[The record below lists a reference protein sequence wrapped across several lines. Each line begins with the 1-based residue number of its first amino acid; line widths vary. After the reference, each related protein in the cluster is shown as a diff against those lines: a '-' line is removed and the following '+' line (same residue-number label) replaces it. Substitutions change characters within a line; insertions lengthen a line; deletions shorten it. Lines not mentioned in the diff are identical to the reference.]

1 MTGSLS
7 ERGMGPDR
15 GGSGVLLL
23 LRVIRILAGGI
34 GLTMLAILPLIALNL
49 ARFGDL
55 ALTRF
60 RGPTYVLWAA
70 VVVIVLARLDPL
82 SKAIGFAARMRDLFS
97 EPRFFP
103 AMAGVGLVVYVLAA
117 ATQYLSFNTFS
128 HDLSIFDESLY
139 NTVRGN
145 FLYTSV
151 LGRNFFSQHFSPTLL
166 LLLPLYAAGAKTT
179 VLVVVHPV
187 VLWAAV
193 LVLRDAAKSSNLTPD
208 IQNLVCLVYLG
219 HPIAVHT
226 LSYVF
231 HIEALLPLLV
241 FSAWA
246 SYRRNRLTL
255 FWLMLV
261 LMLGIKEDVG
271 IYVAGLGL
279 YLLVGRRRP
288 VLGAL
293 VCAAGIAWT
302 WMAVSAAIPA
312 FGGSDSHY
320 AFLSRWGQWGG
331 SIFGVV
337 WGWITHPLE
346 FASSLV
352 NTRIVKYLAC
362 LAFLPLVGRWTWLL
376 IAGPWILNATS
387 ALEIQSRLGLYYGI
401 PFLAFGLVA
410 SIEVLRG
417 DAGGSQPVRK
427 WAPAL
432 AAVAIVLNVAN
443 FTFPEVPRCRPAV
456 VEAIRSIPED
466 ARVAAMPCLYP
477 VLDRRMGKTLIWP
490 RRPSDADFEILRTD
504 HTTRPFT
511 PTEITRRIERRL
523 GSGRWESW
531 FEVDDFV
538 ILRRTPEVD
547 ALPETM
553 PATSATP

>member
-1 MTGSLS
+1 MTS
-7 ERGMGPDR
+7 
-15 GGSGVLLL
+15 L

-34 GLTMLAILPLIALNL
+34 GLTMLAVLPLIALNL

-60 RGPTYVLWAA
+60 RGPTYILWAA
-70 VVVIVLARLDPL
+70 VVVVVLARVDPR
-82 SKAIGFAARMRDLFS
+82 SAAIGFTARVRDLFS
-97 EPRFFP
+97 HPRFFP
-103 AMAGVGLVVYVLAA
+103 AMAGVGLAVYVLVA
-117 ATQYLSFNTFS
+117 ATQYLSFHTFS
-128 HDLSIFDESLY
+128 HDFSIFDESLY

-145 FLYTSV
+145 FLYSSV

-166 LLLPLYAAGAKTT
+166 LLLPLYLAGAKAT
-179 VLVVVHPV
+179 VLLVVHPV

-193 LVLRDAAKSSNLTPD
+193 LVLRDAAKASNLTPEV
-208 IQNLVCLVYLG
+208 QNLVCLVYLC

-246 SYRRNRLTL
+246 AYCRNRLTL
-255 FWLMLV
+255 FWLVLV

-279 YLLVGRRRP
+279 YILLGRRRP

-293 VCAAGIAWT
+293 VCVAGIAWT
-302 WMAVSAAIPA
+302 WMAVGVALPA
-312 FGGSDSHY
+312 FGGSDGHY
-320 AFLSRWGQWGG
+320 AFLSRWGQWGH

-346 FASSLV
+346 FASSLL
-352 NTRIVKYLAC
+352 NTRIIKYLAC
-362 LAFLPLVGRWTWLL
+362 LVFLPLVGRWTWLL
-376 IAGPWILNATS
+376 IAGPWIVNATS

-401 PFLAFGLVA
+401 PLLAFGIVA
-410 SIEVLRG
+410 AIEVLRR
-417 DAGGSQPVRK
+417 DDGGSQLVRK

-456 VEAIRSIPED
+456 VEAIRAIPKD

-477 VLDRRMGKTLIWP
+477 IFDRTMDTTLIWP
-490 RRPSDADFEILRTD
+490 RRPSEADFEALRTD

-511 PTEITRRIERRL
+511 PPEVKRRIERRL
-523 GSGRWESW
+523 KSERWETW
-531 FEVDDFV
+531 FEIDDFV
-538 ILRRTPEVD
+538 ILRRTPVFD
-547 ALPETM
+547 ALPERM
-553 PATSATP
+553 PATPP

>member
-1 MTGSLS
+1 
-7 ERGMGPDR
+7 
-15 GGSGVLLL
+15 VLLL

-34 GLTMLAILPLIALNL
+34 GFTMLAVLPLIALNL

-70 VVVIVLARLDPL
+70 VVVVVLARVDPR
-82 SKAIGFAARMRDLFS
+82 SAAIGFTARVRDLFS
-97 EPRFFP
+97 KPRFFP
-103 AMAGVGLVVYVLAA
+103 AMAGVGLAVYVLAA
-117 ATQYLSFNTFS
+117 ATQYLSFHTFS

-145 FLYTSV
+145 FLYSSV

-166 LLLPLYAAGAKTT
+166 LLLPLYMAGAKTV

-187 VLWAAV
+187 ILWAAV
-193 LVLRDAAKSSNLTPD
+193 LVLRDAAKACNLTPEV
-208 IQNLVCLVYLG
+208 QNLVCLVYLC

-246 SYRRNRLTL
+246 AYRRNRLTL
-255 FWLMLV
+255 FWLVLV

-279 YLLVGRRRP
+279 YILLGRRRP

-293 VCAAGIAWT
+293 VCVAGIAWT
-302 WMAVSAAIPA
+302 WMAVSVALPA
-312 FGGSDSHY
+312 FGGSDGQY
-320 AFLSRWGQWGG
+320 AFLSRWGQWGD

-337 WGWITHPLE
+337 WGWITHPLA
-346 FASSLV
+346 FALCLV

-362 LAFLPLVGRWTWLL
+362 LVFLPLVGRWTWLL
-376 IAGPWILNATS
+376 IAGPWIVNATS
-387 ALEIQSRLGLYYGI
+387 AMEIQSRLGLYYGI

-417 DAGGSQPVRK
+417 DAGGSQLVRK

-456 VEAIRSIPED
+456 VEAIRAIPKD

-477 VLDRRMGKTLIWP
+477 VFDRTMDTALIWP
-490 RRPSDADFEILRTD
+490 RRPSDADFEVLRTD

-511 PTEITRRIERRL
+511 PTEVKRHIERRL
-523 GSGRWESW
+523 ESGRWEAW
-531 FEVDDFV
+531 FEVEDFV
-538 ILRRTPEVD
+538 ILRRTPVFD
-547 ALPETM
+547 ALPESM
-553 PATSATP
+553 PGTPP